1 MLLAGLAAWF
11 AAIAAPA
18 LAQAPAPAPVAMEV
32 EVVRDGDSWTA
43 EMRFLRDAPVWVFVR
58 SALTREGERPWRP
71 QSWTV
76 ETRGVRLER
85 RGRYDVLVAA
95 NGGDVPRRV
104 RVRFMPFSRDL
115 IADYDPALVFTDGS
129 VALYSEQFDAFPYE
143 SASAA
148 ARLPIDLAATD
159 VPLSRTRATFRD
171 AGGRVLHA
179 GRRVSAVTID
189 DDDGSYILFGPLQP
203 AVTDAMTAI
212 VDPRLPAWIRGALER
227 SVPDILAR
235 YTRALGPAPGPR
247 PTIIVSW
254 AGPTPGVTSMG
265 GSVLPGIITMAYEG
279 AGVLQETPQARS
291 YGLWFI
297 AHESAHF
304 WLGQAVRY
312 QYSREAWIFE
322 GGADLIAFRTV
333 AEVDPGYDWRGALNQ
348 AIADCAAL
356 ATDRGVASAEDRNEQ
371 RAYYACGAVFG
382 LIAEAAS
389 GRPFIVFIRDLIDA
403 NRADRIINRAEWLA
417 ALDRVSDDRSLS
429 RDIAL
434 LLDRGAAD
442 PKATIAGLFRRAG
455 VRFARGEDG
464 MPRLR

>member
-1 MLLAGLAAWF
+1 MRLLVAGLIAWLAAF
-11 AAIAAPA
+11 ATPA
-18 LAQAPAPAPVAMEV
+18 RAQAPAPVAMEA
-32 EVVRDGDSWTA
+32 EVVRDGDRWTA
-43 EMRFLRDAPVWVFVR
+43 ELRFLRDAPAWVFVR
-58 SALTREGERPWRP
+58 SALTRVGEQPWRP

-85 RGRYDVLVAA
+85 RGRYDVLVAT

-104 RVRFMPFSRDL
+104 RVRFTPFTRDL

-143 SASAA
+143 SAAAA

-171 AGGRVLHA
+171 DNGRVLHA
-179 GRRVSAVTID
+179 GRRVPSVTID

-203 AVTDAMTAI
+203 IVTDAMTAI
-212 VDPRLPAWIRGALER
+212 VDPQLPAWVRATLGR

-235 YTRALGPAPGPR
+235 YTRALGPAPGPK
-247 PTIIVSW
+247 PTIIASW

-265 GSVLPGIITMAYEG
+265 GSVLPGIVTMAYEG
-279 AGVLQETPQARS
+279 SGVTQETPQARS

-297 AHESAHF
+297 AHEAAHF

-312 QYSREAWIFE
+312 QYSREAWIYE

-333 AEVDPGYDWRGALNQ
+333 AEVDPAYDWRGALNQ
-348 AIADCAAL
+348 SIADCASL
-356 ATDRGVASAEDRNEQ
+356 ATNRGIASAEDRNEQ

-382 LIAEAAS
+382 LVAEAAS
-389 GRPFIVFIRDLIDA
+389 RRPFIAFIRDLIDA
-403 NRADRIINRAEWLA
+403 NRSDRIINRAEWLA
-417 ALDRVSDDRSLS
+417 ALDRVSNDRSLS
-429 RDIAL
+429 RDIGI

-455 VRFARGEDG
+455 VRFTRGRDG
-464 MPRLR
+464 MPRLI